1 MTREIKFRS
10 WDNKNKYFIGNDLLF
25 AFANCALYYQR
36 DKVIELRDGLQNPY
50 LGDKYNELEMDLIY
64 LQYTGLKDINGREIY
79 EGDVVYICGL
89 GNYLVRDI
97 RADYDTLLNAKM
109 ENDLGEIIGNIYR
122 NPELLKEEEN
132 DK

>member
-1 MTREIKFRS
+1 MTRKIKFRA
-10 WDNKNKYFIGNDLLF
+10 WDNKRRIFVGNDLLF

-50 LGDKYNELEMDLIY
+50 LADPNNELEMDLIY
-64 LQYTGLKDINGREIY
+64 LQYTGFKDIYGREIY

-97 RADYDTLLNAKM
+97 RADYDTLL
-109 ENDLGEIIGNIYR
+109 ENDLGEIIGNIYE
-122 NPELLKEEEN
+122 NPELIGDKN
-132 DK
+132 D